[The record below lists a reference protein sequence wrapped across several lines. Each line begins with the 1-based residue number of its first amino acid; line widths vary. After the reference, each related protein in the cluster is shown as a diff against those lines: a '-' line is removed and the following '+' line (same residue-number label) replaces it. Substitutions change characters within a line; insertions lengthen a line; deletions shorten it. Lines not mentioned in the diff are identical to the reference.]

1 MKDIQEIDD
10 DSEQYEYLIDDNNS
24 KKASELS
31 VKELK
36 K

>member
-10 DSEQYEYLIDDNNS
+10 DSEQDEYLIDDNNS
-24 KKASELS
+24 NKMSELS
-31 VKELK
+31 INTLK